1 MSAPYH
7 LIPPYKMPTRFSG
20 CLAAVLCVATLTA
33 CGASVQPVL
42 PDAGQYTLTAVND
55 TALPYRYFQNAT
67 NALFLDSDQIRISEI
82 GTWTETGSQR
92 LIANG
97 QTTVEPT
104 ADNGTWVRS
113 GASLILLSGNHTDT
127 AYTGSASARQL
138 SLTRGALRF
147 TYTLAP

>member
-20 CLAAVLCVATLTA
+20 CLAAVLCVATLAA
-33 CGASVQPVL
+33 CGDSVQPIP

-55 TALPYRYFQNAT
+55 SALPYKYFENAT
-67 NALFLDSDQIRISEI
+67 NALFVDSDQIRISEI
-82 GTWTETGSQR
+82 GTWSETGTQR

-113 GASLILLSGNHTDT
+113 GPSLILLSANHTDT
-127 AYTGSASARQL
+127 AYTGNASARQL
-138 SLTRGALRF
+138 NLTRGALRF